1 MKDKD
6 DEFNREQDELELR
19 ANSALESS
27 VENLDPA
34 VRRKLN
40 QARIKALES
49 KASGVRV
56 FKLVGAVSFVLA
68 IGFVSLFNMEQE
80 SINST
85 PFAEVLEEDLEMLE
99 DLEFVYWMAEQELEV
114 TN

>member
-1 MKDKD
+1 MIDND
-6 DEFNREQDELELR
+6 DETIREQSELELR

-27 VENLDPA
+27 IENLDPK

-40 QARIKALES
+40 QARVNALQS
-49 KASGVRV
+49 KPSRLPM

-68 IGFVSLFNMEQE
+68 LGFVSLFNTEQE
-80 SINST
+80 TINST
-85 PFAEVLEEDLEMLE
+85 PYAEVLEEDLEMLE